1 MEPIEIM
8 DPDDPDWEPNTP
20 EEMAE
25 IARRMKQAFLAKSNA
40 TNSSAAPQSPRHS
53 PTGLLNS

>member
-20 EEMAE
+20 EEQKE
-25 IARRMKQAFLAKSNA
+25 IVRRMKQAFLAKLNA
-40 TNSSAAPQSPRHS
+40 TNSLDAPEPPQPM
-53 PTGLLNS
+53 GLLDS

>member
-20 EEMAE
+20 EERKE
-25 IARRMKQAFLAKSNA
+25 IVRRMKQAFLAKLNA
-40 TNSSAAPQSPRHS
+40 TNSLDAPEPPQPM
-53 PTGLLNS
+53 GLLDS